1 MRLNKQVKTVLTAVV
16 AVGATF
22 VAKAD
27 LADDLMKQMD
37 AEIAQ
42 VKNDPQ
48 VKKEVAKKTVESV
61 VESVQAAQ
69 KAEDAG
75 TEAVVAAQE
84 VPKVAEANPK
94 VSSSFDVS
102 DRVAERTAEALKA
115 NKNEIGSFDH
125 KKKRIV
131 VIGEAEM
138 PIDVKGDKKGDWAL
152 KRTMLA
158 KSALLNAKLKLAT
171 ALGFELT
178 AEEQQHMFNMPAT
191 PSAAIGSSETLT
203 VKVEASSD
211 VKVDGAGS
219 NVGTK
224 ANFELTAERKQTI
237 GVPETASE
245 PGKAVIKTSSALQFA
260 SSHPIMGATV
270 LLQEESMIEGIY
282 KIAVSMVWSEALQK
296 SAVATMCG
304 TPGFKEAKKGKKS
317 LGEWVEFQENP
328 YLLIGPRQYLD
339 NEGVR
344 HFLGISA
351 FPVGRNTVLA
361 QQNKRKAQL
370 DAIATAA
377 FSCLA
382 DVETAEAMN
391 NMMNQYSDPND
402 LDALPTADVQSE
414 LNSKVTQKIQGQAI
428 NGVGMVFQKEIEHP
442 LFPGGRLY
450 VYCAELNA
458 QGVAAAREMAKQAY
472 LERAKVAYENERYK
486 AIKAK
491 YMAQIE
497 QAKRDGR
504 IAGQKEKIEKYKTD
518 DAARAKARLEK
529 LKAIAAE
536 AKSNK
541 AAAKA
546 KLDQVREEMKAAGV
560 YDKYKKFVEAIDG
573 MCSGDKIDKDD
584 VNVD

>member
-1 MRLNKQVKTVLTAVV
+1 MKMNTPVRTALVAALVLGVAGTAH
-16 AVGATF
+16 
-22 VAKAD
+22 AD
-27 LADDLMKQMD
+27 ESVDVDALMKAMD

-42 VKNDPQ
+42 VKESTE
-48 VKKEVAKKTVESV
+48 VKKEVVASV
-61 VESVQAAQ
+61 VNSVKAATS
-69 KAEDAG
+69 AEDAG
-75 TEAVVAAQE
+75 SEAVVAVQE
-84 VPKVAEANPK
+84 QPQVAHADPNT
-94 VSSSFDVS
+94 SNSFDVS
-102 DRVAERTAEALKA
+102 EKVAERTAAALKV
-115 NKNEIGSFDH
+115 NKNEVGNFDH
-125 KKKRIV
+125 QKKRIV

-138 PIDVKGDKKGDWAL
+138 AMDVKNDKKGDWAL

-158 KSALLNAKLKLAT
+158 KSALLNAKLKMAT

-178 AEEQQHMFNMPAT
+178 AEEQQHMFNVPAT
-191 PSAAIGSSETLT
+191 
-203 VKVEASSD
+203 
-211 VKVDGAGS
+211 S
-219 NVGTK
+219 NST
-224 ANFELTAERKQTI
+224 E
-237 GVPETASE
+237 
-245 PGKAVIKTSSALQFA
+245 KAVIKTSSAVQFA

-270 LLQEESMIEGIY
+270 LLQEESLIDGIY

-339 NEGVR
+339 KEGVR

-361 QQNKRKAQL
+361 QQNKRKAQM
-370 DAIATAA
+370 DAIASAA

-382 DVETAEAMN
+382 DVTTAEAMN
-391 NMMNQYSDPND
+391 NMMNQVSDPND
-402 LDALPTADVQSE
+402 LDGKSTSEIQSE
-414 LNSKVTQKIQGQAI
+414 LNTKVSQKIAAQAI

-458 QGVAAAREMAKQAY
+458 ESVAKARELAKKAY

-497 QAKRDGR
+497 QAKLDGKRDGL
-504 IAGQKEKIEKYKTD
+504 ATPIEKYPTD
-518 DAARAKARLEK
+518 EAARHKARLEN
-529 LKAIAAE
+529 LKKVAE
-536 AKSNK
+536 L
-541 AAAKA
+541 AKA
-546 KLDQVREEMKAAGV
+546 KNAKARECLDQVREEMQAAGV
-560 YDKYKKFVEAIDG
+560 YDKYKKFVETVDG
-573 MCSGDKIDKDD
+573 MCSGDKIDVNDT
-584 VNVD
+584 NVD

>member
-1 MRLNKQVKTVLTAVV
+1 MKINKQVKTALAAAM
-16 AVGATF
+16 AVGATI
-22 VAKAD
+22 VARAD

-42 VKNDPQ
+42 VKEET
-48 VKKEVAKKTVESV
+48 KTEVAKEAVASV
-61 VESVQAAQ
+61 VKSVEAAQ

-75 TEAVVAAQE
+75 SEAVVAVQE
-84 VPKVAEANPK
+84 QPKVAEAEPK
-94 VSSSFDVS
+94 VSGSFDVS
-102 DRVAERTAEALKA
+102 DRVAERTAEALKV
-115 NKNEIGSFDH
+115 NKNEIGNFNH
-125 KKKRIV
+125 KTGRIV

-138 PIDVKGDKKGDWAL
+138 AMDVKNDKSGAWAI

-158 KSALLNAKLKLAT
+158 KSALLNAKLKMAT
-171 ALGFELT
+171 ALSFELT

-191 PSAAIGSSETLT
+191 SNSAE
-203 VKVEASSD
+203 
-211 VKVDGAGS
+211 
-219 NVGTK
+219 
-224 ANFELTAERKQTI
+224 
-237 GVPETASE
+237 
-245 PGKAVIKTSSALQFA
+245 KAVIQTSSAVQFA
-260 SSHPIMGATV
+260 STHPIMGATV
-270 LLQEESMIEGIY
+270 LLQEESLIDGVY

-339 NEGVR
+339 KDGVR
-344 HFLGISA
+344 HFLGVSA

-361 QQNKRKAQL
+361 QQNKRKAQM

-391 NMMNQYSDPND
+391 NVMNQYSDPKD
-402 LDALPTADVQSE
+402 LDAIPTAEVQST
-414 LNSKVTQKIQGQAI
+414 LNSKITQKIQGQAI

-458 QGVAAAREMAKQAY
+458 EGVAKARELGKKAY
-472 LERAKVAYENERYK
+472 LERAKIAYENERYK
-486 AIKAK
+486 AIKEK

-504 IAGQKEKIEKYKTD
+504 AAGQRAKIEKYKTD

-536 AKSNK
+536 AKANK

>member
-1 MRLNKQVKTVLTAVV
+1 MKSMMPIKVAMITAFALGANAV
-16 AVGATF
+16 AYADGAS
-22 VAKAD
+22 V
-27 LADDLMKQMD
+27 DDLMKAME

-42 VKNDPQ
+42 VKDETKGEV
-48 VKKEVAKKTVESV
+48 VKEAATSV
-61 VESVQAAQ
+61 VSTIKEAAT
-69 KAEDAG
+69 ASDAG
-75 TEAVVAAQE
+75 TEAVVAVQE
-84 VPKVAEANPK
+84 QKQVAGADPNVP
-94 VSSSFDVS
+94 SSFDVA
-102 DRVAERTAEALKA
+102 DKVAERTAAALKV
-115 NKNEIGSFDH
+115 NKNEIGNFNH
-125 KKKRIV
+125 KTGRIV

-138 PIDVKGDKKGDWAL
+138 PMDVKNDKGGDWAI

-171 ALGFELT
+171 ALSFELT

-191 PSAAIGSSETLT
+191 
-203 VKVEASSD
+203 
-211 VKVDGAGS
+211 S
-219 NVGTK
+219 NST
-224 ANFELTAERKQTI
+224 E
-237 GVPETASE
+237 
-245 PGKAVIKTSSALQFA
+245 KAVIQTSSAVQFA

-270 LLQEESMIEGIY
+270 LCQEESMIDGVY

-304 TPGFKEAKKGKKS
+304 TPGFKESKKGKKT
-317 LGEWVEFQENP
+317 LGEWVESQENP

-339 NEGVR
+339 KDGVR

-361 QQNKRKAQL
+361 QQNKRKAQM

-391 NMMNQYSDPND
+391 NVMNQYSDPKD
-402 LDALPTADVQSE
+402 LDAIPTAEVQST
-414 LNSKVTQKIQGQAI
+414 LNSKITQKIVGQAI

-450 VYCAELNA
+450 VYCAELNTE
-458 QGVAAAREMAKQAY
+458 GVARARELGKKAY
-472 LERAKVAYENERYK
+472 LERAKIAYENERFK

-491 YMAQIE
+491 YAAQIE

-504 IAGQKEKIEKYKTD
+504 AAGQREKIEKYKTD

-536 AKSNK
+536 AKQNK

-546 KLDQVREEMKAAGV
+546 KLDQIREEMKTAGV
-560 YDKYKKFVEAIDG
+560 YDKYKQLVEAIDG
-573 MCSGDKIDKDD
+573 MCSGDTLDAEDT
-584 VNVD
+584 NVD

>member
-1 MRLNKQVKTVLTAVV
+1 MRLNKQAKTALAAVV

-22 VAKAD
+22 VAQAD

-42 VKNDPQ
+42 VKEAT
-48 VKKEVAKKTVESV
+48 KTEVAKETVASV
-61 VESVQAAQ
+61 VESVKAAP

-75 TEAVVAAQE
+75 SEAVVAAQE
-84 VPKVAEANPK
+84 VKKVAEAEPK
-94 VSSSFDVS
+94 VSSSFDVV
-102 DRVAERTAEALKA
+102 DRVTERTAEALKI
-115 NKNEIGSFDH
+115 NKNEIGNFNH
-125 KKKRIV
+125 KTGRIV
-131 VIGEAEM
+131 VVGVAEIAM
-138 PIDVKGDKKGDWAL
+138 DVKNDKVGAWAI
-152 KRTMLA
+152 KRTMAA
-158 KSALLNAKLKLAT
+158 KSALLNAKLQLAT
-171 ALGFELT
+171 ALSFELT

-191 PSAAIGSSETLT
+191 
-203 VKVEASSD
+203 
-211 VKVDGAGS
+211 S
-219 NVGTK
+219 NST
-224 ANFELTAERKQTI
+224 E
-237 GVPETASE
+237 
-245 PGKAVIKTSSALQFA
+245 KAVIQTSSAVQFN

-270 LLQEESMIEGIY
+270 LLQEESLINGVY

-304 TPGFKEAKKGKKS
+304 TPGFKESKKGKRS
-317 LGEWVEFQENP
+317 LGEWVDFQENP

-339 NEGVR
+339 KDGVR

-361 QQNKRKAQL
+361 QQNKRKAQM

-391 NMMNQYSDPND
+391 NIMNQYSDPKD
-402 LDALPTADVQSE
+402 LDAIPTVEVQSD

-458 QGVAAAREMAKQAY
+458 EGVAKARELGKKAY
-472 LERAKVAYENERYK
+472 LERAKVAFENERFK

-491 YMAQIE
+491 YAAQIE

-536 AKSNK
+536 AKADK

-573 MCSGDKIDKDD
+573 MCSGDKIDADD
-584 VNVD
+584 TNVD

>member
-1 MRLNKQVKTVLTAVV
+1 MKSMMPIKVAMITAFALGANAV
-16 AVGATF
+16 AYADGAS
-22 VAKAD
+22 V
-27 LADDLMKQMD
+27 DDLMKAME

-42 VKNDPQ
+42 VKEATKGEV
-48 VKKEVAKKTVESV
+48 VKDAVVSVKETLD
-61 VESVQAAQ
+61 AAQ

-75 TEAVVAAQE
+75 SEAVVAVQE
-84 VPKVAEANPK
+84 VPKVAEAEPK
-94 VSSSFDVS
+94 VSGSFDVS

-115 NKNEIGSFDH
+115 NKNEIGNFDH
-125 KKKRIV
+125 KKKRII
-131 VIGEAEM
+131 VIGEAMM
-138 PIDVKGDKKGDWAL
+138 PMDVKNDKKGNWAL
-152 KRTMLA
+152 SRTMLA

-171 ALGFELT
+171 ALGTELT
-178 AEEQQHMFNMPAT
+178 AEEQQRMFDLPAT
-191 PSAAIGSSETLT
+191 
-203 VKVEASSD
+203 
-211 VKVDGAGS
+211 S
-219 NVGTK
+219 NST
-224 ANFELTAERKQTI
+224 E
-237 GVPETASE
+237 
-245 PGKAVIKTSSALQFA
+245 KAVVKTSSTLQFV

-270 LLQEESMIEGIY
+270 LLQEESLIDGIY

-304 TPGFKEAKKGKKS
+304 TPGFKESKKGKKS

-339 NEGVR
+339 KDGVR

-351 FPVGRNTVLA
+351 VAVGRNTVTA
-361 QQNKRKAQL
+361 QQNKRWAQL
-370 DAIATAA
+370 DAIASAA

-382 DVETAEAMN
+382 DVKTAESASMI
-391 NMMNQYSDPND
+391 MDQYSDPND
-402 LDALPTADVQSE
+402 IDAIGTVEVQKKLDSA
-414 LNSKVTQKIQGQAI
+414 VTQKIQGQAI

-458 QGVAAAREMAKQAY
+458 DGMAQARELCKKAY
-472 LERAKVAYENERYK
+472 LERAKIAYENERYK
-486 AIKAK
+486 AIKEK

-504 IAGQKEKIEKYKTD
+504 AAGQHAEIEQYKTD

-536 AKSNK
+536 AKANK

-573 MCSGDKIDKDD
+573 MCSGDKLDADD
-584 VNVD
+584 TNVD

>member
-1 MRLNKQVKTVLTAVV
+1 MNIKRKVKAVMV
-16 AVGATF
+16 AAAVIGA
-22 VAKAD
+22 AGAAHAD
-27 LADDLMKQMD
+27 VADDLMKAMD

-42 VKNDPQ
+42 VKQ
-48 VKKEVAKKTVESV
+48 ETKAEVAKETVASV
-61 VESVQAAQ
+61 VESVKAAP

-84 VPKVAEANPK
+84 QPKVAEADPN

-102 DRVAERTAEALKA
+102 DKVAERTAKALKV
-115 NKNEIGSFDH
+115 NKNEIGNFNH
-125 KKKRIV
+125 KTGRIV

-138 PIDVKGDKKGDWAL
+138 AMDVKGDKSGAWAI

-171 ALGFELT
+171 ALSFELT
-178 AEEQQHMFNMPAT
+178 AEEQQQMFNLPAT
-191 PSAAIGSSETLT
+191 SNSAE
-203 VKVEASSD
+203 
-211 VKVDGAGS
+211 
-219 NVGTK
+219 
-224 ANFELTAERKQTI
+224 
-237 GVPETASE
+237 
-245 PGKAVIKTSSALQFA
+245 KAVIQTSSAVQFN

-270 LLQEESMIEGIY
+270 LLQEESLIDGVY
-282 KIAVSMVWSEALQK
+282 KIAMSMVWSEALQK

-328 YLLIGPRQYLD
+328 YLLVGPRQYLD

-361 QQNKRKAQL
+361 QQNKRKAQM

-377 FSCLA
+377 FSCLS

-391 NMMNQYSDPND
+391 NVMNQYSDPKD
-402 LDALPTADVQSE
+402 LDAIPTAEIQST
-414 LNSKVTQKIQGQAI
+414 LNSKITQKIQGQAI

-458 QGVAAAREMAKQAY
+458 EGVAKARELGKKAY
-472 LERAKVAYENERYK
+472 LERAKIAYENERFK

-504 IAGQKEKIEKYKTD
+504 AAGQREKIEKYKTD
-518 DAARAKARLEK
+518 DAARQKARLEK

-536 AKSNK
+536 AKQNK
-541 AAAKA
+541 AAATA

-560 YDKYKKFVEAIDG
+560 YEQYKKFVEAIDG
-573 MCSGDKIDKDD
+573 MCSGDKIDSDD

>member
-1 MRLNKQVKTVLTAVV
+1 MKINKQVKTALAAAM
-16 AVGATF
+16 AVGATV
-22 VAKAD
+22 VAQAD

-42 VKNDPQ
+42 VKEATKGEV
-48 VKKEVAKKTVESV
+48 VKDVVVSVKETLD
-61 VESVQAAQ
+61 AAQ

-75 TEAVVAAQE
+75 SEAVVAVQE
-84 VPKVAEANPK
+84 IPKVAEAEPK
-94 VSSSFDVS
+94 VSGSFDVS
-102 DRVAERTAEALKA
+102 DRVAERTAEALKI
-115 NKNEIGSFDH
+115 NKNEIGNFNH
-125 KKKRIV
+125 KTGRII
-131 VIGEAEM
+131 VIGEAELPM
-138 PIDVKGDKKGDWAL
+138 DVKNDKSGNWA
-152 KRTMLA
+152 KMRTMLA
-158 KSALLNAKLKLAT
+158 KSALLNAKLKMAT
-171 ALGFELT
+171 ALSFELT

-191 PSAAIGSSETLT
+191 SNSAE
-203 VKVEASSD
+203 
-211 VKVDGAGS
+211 
-219 NVGTK
+219 
-224 ANFELTAERKQTI
+224 
-237 GVPETASE
+237 
-245 PGKAVIKTSSALQFA
+245 KAVIQTSSAVQFA

-270 LLQEESMIEGIY
+270 LCQEESLISGTY

-304 TPGFKEAKKGKKS
+304 TPGFKEAKKGKRS

-328 YLLIGPRQYLD
+328 YLLVGPRQYLD
-339 NEGVR
+339 KDGVR

-351 FPVGRNTVLA
+351 MPVGKNTVLS
-361 QQNKRKAQL
+361 QMNKRSAQM
-370 DAIATAA
+370 DAIACAA

-382 DVETAEAMN
+382 DVSTAEAMN
-391 NMMNQYSDPND
+391 NVMNQYSDPKD
-402 LDALPTADVQSE
+402 LDAIPTADVQNT
-414 LNSKVTQKIQGQAI
+414 LNSEITQKILDQPI

-458 QGVAAAREMAKQAY
+458 DGMAQARELCKKAY
-472 LERAKVAYENERYK
+472 LERAKIAYENERYK
-486 AIKAK
+486 AIKEK

-504 IAGQKEKIEKYKTD
+504 AAGQHAEIEQYKTD

-536 AKSNK
+536 AKANK

-573 MCSGDKIDKDD
+573 MCSGDKLDADD
-584 VNVD
+584 TNVD

>member
-1 MRLNKQVKTVLTAVV
+1 MNINTQVRTALVAALALG
-16 AVGATF
+16 AVGA
-22 VAKAD
+22 VH
-27 LADDLMKQMD
+27 ADDADVDALMKAME
-37 AEIAQ
+37 AEISQ
-42 VKNDPQ
+42 VKEET
-48 VKKEVAKKTVESV
+48 KTEVAKETAKSV
-61 VESVQAAQ
+61 VETVKAAST
-69 KAEDAG
+69 AEDAG
-75 TEAVVAAQE
+75 SEAIVAVQE
-84 VPKVAEANPK
+84 MPKVAEAEPN
-94 VSSSFDVS
+94 VSGSFDVA
-102 DRVAERTAEALKA
+102 DKVAERTAEALKA
-115 NKNEIGSFDH
+115 NKNEIGNFDH

-138 PIDVKGDKKGDWAL
+138 PIDVKGDKKGGWAL

-158 KSALLNAKLKLAT
+158 KSALMNAKLKMAT

-178 AEEQQHMFNMPAT
+178 AEEQQHMFNVPAT
-191 PSAAIGSSETLT
+191 SNSAE
-203 VKVEASSD
+203 
-211 VKVDGAGS
+211 
-219 NVGTK
+219 K
-224 ANFELTAERKQTI
+224 AA
-237 GVPETASE
+237 
-245 PGKAVIKTSSALQFA
+245 IKTSSAIQFA

-270 LLQEESMIEGIY
+270 LCQEESMIDGVY

-304 TPGFKEAKKGKKS
+304 TPGFKETKKGKKS

-328 YLLIGPRQYLD
+328 YLLVGPRQYLD

-351 FPVGRNTVLA
+351 MPVGKNTVVA
-361 QQNKRKAQL
+361 QQNKREAQM
-370 DAIATAA
+370 DATACAA

-382 DVETAEAMN
+382 DVTTAEAMN
-391 NMMNQYSDPND
+391 NMLDQYSDPND
-402 LDALPTADVQSE
+402 LDALPTSEVQST
-414 LNSKVTQKIQGQAI
+414 LDSKVSQKIEGQAI

-458 QGVAAAREMAKQAY
+458 EGVAKARELAKQAY

-497 QAKRDGR
+497 QAKRDGKA
-504 IAGQKEKIEKYKTD
+504 AGQREKIEKYKTD

-529 LKAIAAE
+529 LKQIAE
-536 AKSNK
+536 ETKRNK
-541 AAAKA
+541 ADAKA

-560 YDKYKKFVEAIDG
+560 YDKYKKLVEAIDG
-573 MCSGDKIDKDD
+573 MCSGDKLDADDTNID
-584 VNVD
+584 

>member
-1 MRLNKQVKTVLTAVV
+1 MNINTQVRTALFAALALG
-16 AVGATF
+16 AVGA
-22 VAKAD
+22 AKAD
-27 LADDLMKQMD
+27 DADVDALMKAME
-37 AEIAQ
+37 AEISQ
-42 VKNDPQ
+42 VKEET
-48 VKKEVAKKTVESV
+48 KTEVAKETAKSV
-61 VESVQAAQ
+61 VETVKTAA

-75 TEAVVAAQE
+75 SEAVVAVQE
-84 VPKVAEANPK
+84 MPKVAEAEPT
-94 VSSSFDVS
+94 VSGSFDVA
-102 DRVAERTAEALKA
+102 DKVAERTATALKCD
-115 NKNEIGSFDH
+115 KNEIGNFNH
-125 KKKRIV
+125 KTGRIV

-138 PIDVKGDKKGDWAL
+138 AMDVKGDKKGGWAL

-171 ALGFELT
+171 ALSVELT
-178 AEEQQHMFNMPAT
+178 AEEQQHMFNVPAT
-191 PSAAIGSSETLT
+191 SNSTEKAA
-203 VKVEASSD
+203 
-211 VKVDGAGS
+211 
-219 NVGTK
+219 
-224 ANFELTAERKQTI
+224 
-237 GVPETASE
+237 
-245 PGKAVIKTSSALQFA
+245 IKTSSAIQFA

-270 LLQEESMIEGIY
+270 LCQEESLIDGVY

-304 TPGFKEAKKGKKS
+304 TPGFKESKKGKKS
-317 LGEWVEFQENP
+317 LAEWVEYQENP

-339 NEGVR
+339 KDGIR

-351 FPVGRNTVLA
+351 FPVGKNTVVA
-361 QQNKRKAQL
+361 QQNKRKAQM
-370 DAIATAA
+370 DAIACAA

-391 NMMNQYSDPND
+391 NVMNQYSDPND
-402 LDALPTADVQSE
+402 LDAIPTAEVEST

-458 QGVAAAREMAKQAY
+458 EGLAKARELCKKAY

-497 QAKRDGR
+497 QAKRDGKA
-504 IAGQKEKIEKYKTD
+504 AGQRAKIEKYKTD

-529 LKAIAAE
+529 LKQIAAE
-536 AKSNK
+536 AKQNK
-541 AAAKA
+541 EAAKA

-560 YDKYKKFVEAIDG
+560 YDKYKKFVEQIDG
-573 MCSGDKIDKDD
+573 MCSGDKLDADD
-584 VNVD
+584 TNVD

>member
-1 MRLNKQVKTVLTAVV
+1 MKINKQVKTALIAVV
-16 AVGATF
+16 AVGAT
-22 VAKAD
+22 VVTQAD

-42 VKNDPQ
+42 VKEET
-48 VKKEVAKKTVESV
+48 KTEVAKEAVASV
-61 VESVQAAQ
+61 VKSVEAAQ

-75 TEAVVAAQE
+75 SEAVVAVQE
-84 VPKVAEANPK
+84 MPKVAEADPN
-94 VSSSFDVS
+94 VSGSFDVA
-102 DRVAERTAEALKA
+102 DKVAERTAAALKI
-115 NKNEIGSFDH
+115 NKNEIGNFNH
-125 KKKRIV
+125 KTGRII
-131 VIGEAEM
+131 VIGEAESPM
-138 PIDVKGDKKGDWAL
+138 DVKNDKSGDWAIT
-152 KRTMLA
+152 RTMLA
-158 KSALLNAKLKLAT
+158 KAALLNAKLKMAT
-171 ALGFELT
+171 ALSFELT

-191 PSAAIGSSETLT
+191 SNSAEKAAI
-203 VKVEASSD
+203 
-211 VKVDGAGS
+211 
-219 NVGTK
+219 
-224 ANFELTAERKQTI
+224 Q
-237 GVPETASE
+237 
-245 PGKAVIKTSSALQFA
+245 TSSAVQFA

-270 LLQEESMIEGIY
+270 LCQEESLISGVY

-304 TPGFKEAKKGKKS
+304 TPGFKESKKGKKS

-339 NEGVR
+339 KDGIR

-361 QQNKRKAQL
+361 QQNKRKAQM
-370 DAIATAA
+370 DAIVTAA

-391 NMMNQYSDPND
+391 NLMNQYSDPKD
-402 LDALPTADVQSE
+402 LDAIPTTEVQSK
-414 LNSKVTQKIQGQAI
+414 LDSAVTQKIKAQAI

-458 QGVAAAREMAKQAY
+458 ESVAKARELGKKAY
-472 LERAKVAYENERYK
+472 LERAKIAYENERFK

-491 YMAQIE
+491 YAAQIE

-504 IAGQKEKIEKYKTD
+504 AAGQREKIEKYKTD

-536 AKSNK
+536 AKENK

-573 MCSGDKIDKDD
+573 MCSGDKLDADD
-584 VNVD
+584 TNVD

>member
-1 MRLNKQVKTVLTAVV
+1 MKFNMQVKAALVAAM
-16 AVGATF
+16 AVGATA
-22 VAKAD
+22 VAQAD

-42 VKNDPQ
+42 VKEET
-48 VKKEVAKKTVESV
+48 KTEVAKEAVASV
-61 VESVQAAQ
+61 VKSVEAAQ

-75 TEAVVAAQE
+75 SEAVVAAQE
-84 VPKVAEANPK
+84 QPKVAEAEPK
-94 VSSSFDVS
+94 VSGSFDVS

-115 NKNEIGSFDH
+115 NKNEIGNFDH
-125 KKKRIV
+125 KKKRII
-131 VIGEAEM
+131 VIGEAMM
-138 PIDVKGDKKGDWAL
+138 PMDVKNDKKGDWAL

-171 ALGFELT
+171 ALGTELT
-178 AEEQQHMFNMPAT
+178 AEEQQSMFDLPAT
-191 PSAAIGSSETLT
+191 SNSTEKAA
-203 VKVEASSD
+203 
-211 VKVDGAGS
+211 
-219 NVGTK
+219 
-224 ANFELTAERKQTI
+224 
-237 GVPETASE
+237 
-245 PGKAVIKTSSALQFA
+245 IKTSSTLQFA

-270 LLQEESMIEGIY
+270 LLQEESLIDGEY

-304 TPGFKEAKKGKKS
+304 TPGFKESKKGKKS

-339 NEGVR
+339 KDGIR

-351 FPVGRNTVLA
+351 VAVGRNTVVA
-361 QQNKRKAQL
+361 QKNKRWAQL
-370 DAIATAA
+370 DAIASAA

-382 DVETAEAMN
+382 DVKTAESASMI
-391 NMMNQYSDPND
+391 MDQYSDPND
-402 LDALPTADVQSE
+402 IDAIGTVEVQKKLDSA
-414 LNSKVTQKIQGQAI
+414 VTQKIQGQAI

-458 QGVAAAREMAKQAY
+458 DGMAQARELCKKAY

-486 AIKAK
+486 AIKEK

-504 IAGQKEKIEKYKTD
+504 AAGQRAKIEKYKTD

-536 AKSNK
+536 AKANK

-573 MCSGDKIDKDD
+573 MCSGDRLDPNDT
-584 VNVD
+584 NVD